1 MNSSRLNKYT
11 IYHNNS
17 EEYHNLKREVFTSDL
32 YYFETE
38 NPQPV
43 IIDAGAH
50 IGLATLYFKQLY
62 PGAQITAL
70 EPNPESFQLLE
81 KNLFENMIDDVTTVQ
96 VALSDHSGEEHFFR
110 DETNEWWHS
119 TAGFHKGSWLG
130 TQESDEIFVQTQ
142 MLSEYVTGPVDFLK
156 MDIEGAEQKVLFA
169 SQEVLPLVKE
179 FHIEFHTHSSQ
190 SLVKLVELLE
200 KTHTVELTKD
210 GRDVVIKR
218 ATGLIQVR
226 AVNRN

>member
-96 VALSDHSGEEHFFR
+96 VALSDHSGEEHFFAMKQM
-110 DETNEWWHS
+110 N
-119 TAGFHKGSWLG
+119 GG
-130 TQESDEIFVQTQ
+130 TQPQDFIKVRGWVLKSQ
-142 MLSEYVTGPVDFLK
+142 MKFLCK
-156 MDIEGAEQKVLFA
+156 HKC
-169 SQEVLPLVKE
+169 
-179 FHIEFHTHSSQ
+179 
-190 SLVKLVELLE
+190 
-200 KTHTVELTKD
+200 
-210 GRDVVIKR
+210 
-218 ATGLIQVR
+218 
-226 AVNRN
+226 

>member
-1 MNSSRLNKYT
+1 M
-11 IYHNNS
+11 
-17 EEYHNLKREVFTSDL
+17 
-32 YYFETE
+32 
-38 NPQPV
+38 
-43 IIDAGAH
+43 
-50 IGLATLYFKQLY
+50 
-62 PGAQITAL
+62 
-70 EPNPESFQLLE
+70 
-81 KNLFENMIDDVTTVQ
+81 
-96 VALSDHSGEEHFFR
+96 
-110 DETNEWWHS
+110 
-119 TAGFHKGSWLG
+119 G

-179 FHIEFHTHSSQ
+179 FHIEFHTHSSE